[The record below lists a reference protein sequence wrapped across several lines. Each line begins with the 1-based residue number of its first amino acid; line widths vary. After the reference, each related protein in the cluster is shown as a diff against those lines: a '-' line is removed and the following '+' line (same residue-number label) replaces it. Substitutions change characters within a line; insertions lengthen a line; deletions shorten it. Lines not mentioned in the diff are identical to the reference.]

1 MDNLKTLVVQKRL
14 GLGKGPNRRLH
25 KKNLIPGIFYTSGGE
40 NIPIQL
46 PELPFT
52 KIFSEVGRTTVFNL
66 KIESDKENIT
76 HPVIIWDLQYYPVKN
91 RFMHVDLY
99 GVKLNKPIKIVVPLE
114 FTGTARGTKVGGK
127 LETYREQLTLIANPL
142 DMPSKVTLDIS
153 DLDIGKS
160 IYVAD
165 LKLPEGVKTSYDTNY
180 AIVSVIMPGGNTATE
195 QEG

>member
-14 GLGKGPNRRLH
+14 DLGKGPNRRLH
-25 KKNLIPGIFYTSGGE
+25 KKNLIPGIFYTSSGK

-52 KIFSEVGRTTVFNL
+52 KIFSEVGRTIVFNL

-76 HPVIIWDLQYYPVKN
+76 HPVIIWELQYYPVKN

-99 GVKLNKPIKIVVPLE
+99 GVELNKPIKIVVPLE
-114 FTGTARGTKVGGK
+114 FTGTAKGTKVGGK

-142 DMPSKVTLDIS
+142 DIPSKITLDIS

>member
-76 HPVIIWDLQYYPVKN
+76 HPVIIWELQYYPVKN

-99 GVKLNKPIKIVVPLE
+99 GVELNKPIKIVVPLE
-114 FTGTARGTKVGGK
+114 FTGTAKGTKVGGK

>member
-14 GLGKGPNRRLH
+14 GLGKGPTRRLH

-76 HPVIIWDLQYYPVKN
+76 HPVIIWELQYYPVKN

-99 GVKLNKPIKIVVPLE
+99 GVELNKPIKIVVPLE
-114 FTGTARGTKVGGK
+114 FTGTAKGTKVGGK